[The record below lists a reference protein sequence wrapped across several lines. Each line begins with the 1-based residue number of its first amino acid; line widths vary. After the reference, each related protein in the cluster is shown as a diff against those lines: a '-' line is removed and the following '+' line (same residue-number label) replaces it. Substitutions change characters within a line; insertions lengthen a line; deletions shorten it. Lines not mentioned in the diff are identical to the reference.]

1 MDRPQFKYLTEVYV
15 QITWLN
21 DTNYVNLQ
29 AEMTGSKDSWIISFP
44 RDPAALTR
52 SLCTSSSGSCM
63 IAPQTACTPDSAALK
78 GAEVETM
85 SIVEATSACSAGSAA
100 ASKDGM
106 SLTYGL
112 KVRLKPLLHLWGLIT
127 MLFLFAIKPPSLVQ
141 LWYLCGLG
149 NLFDCLDGTICG
161 CEVTVPAGLSAFQQY
176 KPSHC

>member
-1 MDRPQFKYLTEVYV
+1 M

-29 AEMTGSKDSWIISFP
+29 AEMTSTKDSWILSFP
-44 RDPAALTR
+44 RDPSALSR
-52 SLCTSSSGSCM
+52 SLCTSSSGSCE
-63 IAPQTACTPDSAALK
+63 IEPQTACTPDSAALK

-112 KVRLKPLLHLWGLIT
+112 KVRPKPLLHLWRLIT
-127 MLFLFAIKPPSLVQ
+127 MPVLCVSKPPCSLLWPWQ
-141 LWYLCGLG
+141 LFQISL
-149 NLFDCLDGTICG
+149 NGTIC
-161 CEVTVPAGLSAFQQY
+161 CCDVNCPCCCLSFPAASDNPLLNFLA
-176 KPSHC
+176 

>member
-1 MDRPQFKYLTEVYV
+1 MSGLNLPDTWLPVGAFRSLSFQTTAPTTVTHICLSFQLCV

-29 AEMTGSKDSWIISFP
+29 AEMTSTKDSWILSFP
-44 RDPAALTR
+44 RDPSALTR
-52 SLCTSSSGSCM
+52 SLCTSSSGSCE
-63 IAPQTACTPDSAALK
+63 IKPETACTPDSAALK

-112 KVRLKPLLHLWGLIT
+112 KVRLKPLHLWGLID
-127 MLFLFAIKPPSLVQ
+127 LPV
-141 LWYLCGLG
+141 LCGSKLP
-149 NLFDCLDGTICG
+149 LCDCSL
-161 CEVTVPAGLSAFQQY
+161 L
-176 KPSHC
+176 

>member
-1 MDRPQFKYLTEVYV
+1 MDRPHYKYLSQDCV

-29 AEMTGSKDSWIISFP
+29 AEMTSSKDSWILSFP

-52 SLCTSSSGSCM
+52 ALCTSSSGSCM
-63 IAPQTACTPDSAALK
+63 IEPQTACTPDSAALK

-85 SIVEATSACSAGSAA
+85 SIVETASACSAGSAA

-112 KVRLKPLLHLWGLIT
+112 KVRLKPLLHLCGLLS
-127 MLFLFAIKPPSLVQ
+127 MLVLCVHMPPSLVQ

-149 NLFDCLDGTICG
+149 NLLECLDGTI
-161 CEVTVPAGLSAFQQY
+161 
-176 KPSHC
+176 